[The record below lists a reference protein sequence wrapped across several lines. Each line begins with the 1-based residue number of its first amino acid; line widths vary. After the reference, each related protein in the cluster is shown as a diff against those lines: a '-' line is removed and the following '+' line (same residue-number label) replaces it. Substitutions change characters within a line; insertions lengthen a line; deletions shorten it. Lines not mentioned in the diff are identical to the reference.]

1 MEISANGSVVTIDGN
16 IKTIGDYN
24 SIRSTIQGIV
34 DGGSKSISL
43 NIVNSISLTSSIIGY
58 LLKLA
63 KKDGI
68 RISTKVGDSRL
79 HELLSELNLIE
90 VFNVTKR

>member
-1 MEISANGSVVTIDGN
+1 MEISANGTSVTIEGN

-34 DGGSKSISL
+34 DGGNTNISL
-43 NIVNSISLTSSIIGY
+43 SILNSISLTSSIIGY
-58 LLKLA
+58 LLKLV
-63 KKDGI
+63 KKDGV
-68 RISTKVGDSRL
+68 RISTKIGDNRL

-90 VFNVTKR
+90 AFNVQKV